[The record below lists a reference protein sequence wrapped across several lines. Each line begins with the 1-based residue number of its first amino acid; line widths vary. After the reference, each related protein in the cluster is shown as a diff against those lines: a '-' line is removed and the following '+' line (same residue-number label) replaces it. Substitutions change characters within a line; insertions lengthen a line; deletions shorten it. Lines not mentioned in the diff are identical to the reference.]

1 MDLLNPEIQRYV
13 EEHTQ
18 AESAILR
25 QLNRETHAKVLMPKM
40 LSGHL
45 QGRVLSM
52 FSRMIQPSYVLE
64 IGTYTGY
71 SAICLAEGLTQG
83 GKVITLDVNEEL
95 EPLVRRYF
103 EEAGVSNRIDFRI
116 GDALEII
123 PKLNQKMDLVFIDAD
138 KKNYADY
145 FDLVIAKVRKG
156 GYILA
161 DNVLWSGKVIQGTEN
176 VDKDTQAIQAFN
188 DKVHNDQRVE
198 NVLFPIRDGLMV
210 MRKL

>member
-1 MDLLNPEIQRYV
+1 MDLLDPEIQRYV

-18 AESAILR
+18 EESATLQ
-25 QLNRETHAKVLMPKM
+25 QLNRETHAKVLMPRM

-52 FSRMIQPSYVLE
+52 FSTMIKPSYVLE

-71 SAICLAEGLTQG
+71 SAICLAEGLAPG
-83 GKVITLDVNEEL
+83 GKVITLDINEEL

-103 EEAGVSNRIDFRI
+103 EEAGVSKRIDFRVGNAI
-116 GDALEII
+116 DII
-123 PKLNQKMDLVFIDAD
+123 PKLDQKLDLVFIDAD
-138 KKNYADY
+138 KKNYSDY

-161 DNVLWSGKVIQGTEN
+161 DNVLWSGKVIEDPESA
-176 VDKDTQAIQAFN
+176 DKDTQAIQTFN
-188 DKVHNDQRVE
+188 DKVHNDPQVE